1 MGGFVNIFRALSTNQ
16 PQTERKT
23 TSPYFYKTWEGFFS
37 EAVYNVFTICNWP
50 FIVPSKWASL
60 LGLSWNQSMTKMD
73 LVWKYDSVHRIG
85 FKCAAN
91 VQSIFPNDDSANLRE
106 CFSDR
111 IRIQKELE
119 GGKIFTRLTDWRTD
133 GWRHLPLLLSW
144 NCGSEV
150 GMKWV
155 RFGQTERMADTEL
168 NQMLDHLMPFTLPS
182 FESTTMVIL
191 TKTKTYMKEC
201 QFCSALDRYTKTA
214 DWAMRITESIF
225 VVKFVIL
232 HGHTVRPRN
241 DFWVVSHS
249 RCSRRDGII

>member
-1 MGGFVNIFRALSTNQ
+1 MFLQSVIDHSLSLHPNEHHYWVWVEIRAWQKWISCENTTRSIELDSNAQ
-16 PQTERKT
+16 QT
-23 TSPYFYKTWEGFFS
+23 SNPFS
-37 EAVYNVFTICNWP
+37 RTMILQIC
-50 FIVPSKWASL
+50 
-60 LGLSWNQSMTKMD
+60 G
-73 LVWKYDSVHRIG
+73 SVSRIG
-85 FKCAAN
+85 
-91 VQSIFPNDDSANLRE
+91 SESRR
-106 CFSDR
+106 SWR
-111 IRIQKELE
+111 
-119 GGKIFTRLTDWRTD
+119 GGKIFTRLTDWRTRTD

-155 RFGQTERMADTEL
+155 RFGQAERMADTEL
-168 NQMLDHLMPFTLPS
+168 NQMLDHLMPFTPPS
-182 FESTTMVIL
+182 FESTTMVIS

-249 RCSRRDGII
+249 WCSRRDGIK